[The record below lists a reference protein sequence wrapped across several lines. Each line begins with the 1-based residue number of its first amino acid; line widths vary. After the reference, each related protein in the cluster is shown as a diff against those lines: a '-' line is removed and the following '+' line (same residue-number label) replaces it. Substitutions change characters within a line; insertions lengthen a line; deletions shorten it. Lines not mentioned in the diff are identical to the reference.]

1 MSLHGGTKNKSAI
14 PLLSTKPT
22 RYSRGQYR
30 GLEVPEEGN
39 GGDMN
44 RSFKYQKGTK
54 VVSQGQGVCGPEGG
68 RGYWSE
74 LWGARGD
81 CSCCSSRCAQ
91 KGEVQGSQPKQDD
104 DNEADNGDC
113 HSTPHKWVGTWLRAE
128 EAQDKNAG
136 GRLGQDDVGDVG
148 EHKRQFLKGRG
159 NKAGKQVLMMTKS
172 EEHLTKKVQ
181 GVAKPERK
189 ENPLGRAELG
199 QKKWKVVSTPG
210 QASEVVMKAGPG
222 EVTKQWNE

>member
-54 VVSQGQGVCGPEGG
+54 VVSQGQG
-68 RGYWSE
+68 
-74 LWGARGD
+74 
-81 CSCCSSRCAQ
+81 
-91 KGEVQGSQPKQDD
+91 
-104 DNEADNGDC
+104 
-113 HSTPHKWVGTWLRAE
+113 LRAE

-172 EEHLTKKVQ
+172 EEHLTEKVQ